1 MDEQEIR
8 IYRQQYGTPDKFF
21 YWVENDYICAKF
33 TIDVCASP
41 HNAKCEKFYTEFDD
55 GLRRDWGNPGDFAW
69 CNPEFKEAGKWLE
82 KAYEQARRGVRS
94 CVLTHWDHS
103 TEWFEFADSHA
114 TSCAMIAPRIN
125 FDQHPLLI
133 EHMAK
138 NGIKPSGNDKQN
150 ALWYFDDMRV
160 TQIFT
165 QACRYRLVQWR
176 ARKRSR

>member
-1 MDEQEIR
+1 MDEQEIKK
-8 IYRQQYGTPDKFF
+8 YRQQYATPQAFF
-21 YWVENDYICAKF
+21 DWVETEYINAKF

-82 KAYEQARRGVRS
+82 KAVEQSLRGVRS

-103 TEWFEFADSHA
+103 TEWFENANA
-114 TSCAMIAPRIN
+114 NAVSCAMIAPRIN
-125 FDQHPLLI
+125 FDQHPMLI
-133 EHMAK
+133 EYMRQ

-150 ALWYFDDMRV
+150 ALWYFEDRREPE
-160 TQIFT
+160 IFV
-165 QACRYRLVQWR
+165 QQCKYRLVQWR